1 MADKV
6 KQTKTPA
13 KPARTATKIEK
24 AVKPV
29 AALRKEVAAKAKTPA
44 KPRKA
49 AAKQAE
55 VVAAPPAPLMPARE
69 EIERLARQFWAQ
81 RGYQDGHAEQDW
93 LRAERELLQKAS

>member
-13 KPARTATKIEK
+13 KPAKAATKIEK
-24 AVKPV
+24 AGKPAAAPKKTV
-29 AALRKEVAAKAKTPA
+29 APKATATA

-55 VVAAPPAPLMPARE
+55 VVAAPPAPLMPSRE
-69 EIERLARQFWAQ
+69 EVERLARQFWAQ